1 MTEIVEVET
10 VLVKRE
16 RNLEMPEEESPEADP
31 EVLRDADHDVT
42 IEMTGTDLVAAGI
55 AILFLYPRSRCILS
69 TVM

>member
-16 RNLEMPEEESPEADP
+16 RNLEIPEEESPEADP
-31 EVLRDADHDVT
+31 EVLRDADPDVT
-42 IEMTGTDLVAAGI
+42 IEMTGTGLVVAGI
-55 AILFLYPRSRCILS
+55 AILFLCPRSRCILS

>member
-16 RNLEMPEEESPEADP
+16 MSLEMLEEGSPEADP

-42 IEMTGTDLVAAGI
+42 IEMTGTGLVVAGI
-55 AILFLYPRSRCILS
+55 AILFLCPRSRCILS

>member
-10 VLVKRE
+10 VLAKRE
-16 RNLEMPEEESPEADP
+16 RSLEMPEEESPEADP

-42 IEMTGTDLVAAGI
+42 IEMTGTDQVVAGI

>member
-1 MTEIVEVET
+1 
-10 VLVKRE
+10 
-16 RNLEMPEEESPEADP
+16 MPEEESPEADP
-31 EVLRDADHDVT
+31 EVLRDVDHDVM